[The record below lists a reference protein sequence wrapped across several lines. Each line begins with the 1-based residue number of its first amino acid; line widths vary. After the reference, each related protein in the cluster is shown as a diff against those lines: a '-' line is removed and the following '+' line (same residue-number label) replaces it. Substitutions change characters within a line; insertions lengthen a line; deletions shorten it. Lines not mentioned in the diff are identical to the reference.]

1 MCLGIPMQ
9 IISITEN
16 EAIAQV
22 EDVKREISL
31 DLIDNANVGDYVLV
45 HAGFAIEKMDASTAQ
60 ESIQLRKDFG
70 VSTR

>member
-1 MCLGIPMQ
+1 MK

-60 ESIQLRKDFG
+60 ESIRLRKNFG
-70 VSTR
+70 ISTR

>member
-1 MCLGIPMQ
+1 MCLGIPMK

-60 ESIQLRKDFG
+60 ESIRLRKNFG
-70 VSTR
+70 ISTR